1 MRGRFLVVFGV
12 ASLVVL
18 LTTGVVLAQGDQLGG
33 KLRTGDTI
41 TIPAG
46 ETVDHDLYAFGQAV
60 DINGTIDGDLVV
72 AAGRITVNG
81 AVNGDVIAAGGQIT
95 ISGPVTGDLRV
106 FGGQLAL
113 SGDVTEDVMAA
124 GGQVNVGGKVGEDL
138 LVTAGDLTLSGSVA
152 GSATGSVGTYSKPG
166 SIAGSDDIR
175 TAPAQAAPILPPR
188 DPVFDAVRQF
198 LAVLFVAALALWLM
212 PRAFAAAEARV
223 REQPLPSLGWGLV
236 SMVGYV
242 VAIVAIVVVMV
253 LAAIVLAALGFYA
266 LLTLELLAGFV
277 AFAGITLAFFLAAA
291 FLADA
296 LVGLALARFVLA
308 RTGSATAAGPTTMR
322 RPWADLGLLAVGAA
336 VVVILTSLPVFGW
349 VVGLVVAA
357 LGLGALWL
365 AWRSGRVAAPA

>member
-1 MRGRFLVVFGV
+1 
-12 ASLVVL
+12 
-18 LTTGVVLAQGDQLGG
+18 
-33 KLRTGDTI
+33 
-41 TIPAG
+41 
-46 ETVDHDLYAFGQAV
+46 
-60 DINGTIDGDLVV
+60 
-72 AAGRITVNG
+72 
-81 AVNGDVIAAGGQIT
+81 
-95 ISGPVTGDLRV
+95 
-106 FGGQLAL
+106 
-113 SGDVTEDVMAA
+113 
-124 GGQVNVGGKVGEDL
+124 
-138 LVTAGDLTLSGSVA
+138 
-152 GSATGSVGTYSKPG
+152 
-166 SIAGSDDIR
+166 
-175 TAPAQAAPILPPR
+175 
-188 DPVFDAVRQF
+188 
-198 LAVLFVAALALWLM
+198 
-212 PRAFAAAEARV
+212 
-223 REQPLPSLGWGLV
+223 
-236 SMVGYV
+236 MVGYV